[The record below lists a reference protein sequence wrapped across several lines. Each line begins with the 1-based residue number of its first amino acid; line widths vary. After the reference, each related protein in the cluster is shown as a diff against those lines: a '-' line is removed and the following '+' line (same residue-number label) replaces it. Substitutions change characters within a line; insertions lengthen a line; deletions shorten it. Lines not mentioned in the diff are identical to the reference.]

1 MNKNQKK
8 EEEDFQVV
16 TDLVAV
22 NVLTQIA
29 WQSAQENPQP
39 TSAHHQSDDDSISVA
54 EHHSDSENTTVSP
67 IAFYFRL
74 AKMLRRFF
82 ER

>member
-22 NVLTQIA
+22 SVLTQLA
-29 WQSAQENPQP
+29 WQSAQENPQLP
-39 TSAHHQSDDDSISVA
+39 SAHHQSDDNSTSIA
-54 EHHSDSENTTVSP
+54 EHHSDTQNTTTSP